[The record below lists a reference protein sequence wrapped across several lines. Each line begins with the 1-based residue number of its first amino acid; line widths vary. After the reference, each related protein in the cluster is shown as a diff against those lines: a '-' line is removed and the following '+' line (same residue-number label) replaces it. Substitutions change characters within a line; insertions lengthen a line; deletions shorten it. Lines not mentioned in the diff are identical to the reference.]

1 MNNLNCNKAIE
12 TIYAADVP
20 LDTLDSLPDYIWA
33 ERAVTNESTG
43 KTKYTPIRVPANK
56 LFGGGNFDNV
66 TTIEPNATFTV
77 TAGQPIAAYISNEGS
92 YNVVKRADA
101 SHDPLFFIIGKLGD
115 LLLIQNAGFIAYPEG
130 HEYIVGQQYYLDTA
144 TGMPT
149 TSTASGK
156 KLFIPISTTKL
167 AINM

>member
-1 MNNLNCNKAIE
+1 MENCNKPIE

-20 LDTLDSLPDYIWA
+20 TDSLDSLPDYIWA

-43 KTKYTPIRVPANK
+43 KTKYTPVRVPATK

-66 TTIEPNATFTV
+66 TTIEPNATFEV
-77 TAGQPIAAYISNEGS
+77 VDGQPIAAYISNEGS

-101 SHDPLFFIIGKLGD
+101 SHDPLFFIIGKMGGY
-115 LLLIQNAGFIAYPEG
+115 LLIQNTGFINYPDG

-149 TSTASGK
+149 TNSASGK
-156 KLFIPISTTKL
+156 KLFIPISTYKL